1 LVSLLVLVH
10 PFHIFVRAVF
20 AVSCLSL
27 LTSCSSH
34 DLPAARHAFYQ
45 GQYEQ
50 SEEAIGTEAVDGKDS
65 VLILMERGAIYQ
77 AEGKYEQSSMDF
89 ILAGDILDLLQT
101 YSLSEGAAS
110 WVTNDTVYSFEGTP
124 FERTLLNSMT
134 ALNHLAMDNWEDGGV
149 EARRIIHSLADEQR
163 GEEYPK
169 DAFSRYLAA
178 FILEQTG
185 DFSNAKM
192 QYQQA
197 NELRPDLQIDE
208 KGLIYEEENSPE
220 ILPNRQELI
229 CFFLIGRSPTIRE
242 LQGEFSNSIYP
253 PRIQLHA
260 NGKLLGHASILSSVR
275 NLALLTWNLE
285 APARIAKM
293 AARIAAKEAMA
304 RSLEDQDAALGA
316 LARIILIG
324 MLEQPDF
331 RRWETLPRWLGVA
344 RVPCPVELSTFDVT
358 IQGEGNIVGES
369 ITVQQPIVQH
379 GNIYFSFVR
388 DLPGFNSKKIKKEID
403 K

>member
-1 LVSLLVLVH
+1 VLLH
-10 PFHIFVRAVF
+10 PFHNIARSVF
-20 AVSCLSL
+20 AVSCLCL
-27 LTSCSSH
+27 LVSCSSRN
-34 DLPAARHAFYQ
+34 LPAARDAFYQ

-50 SEEAIGTEAVDGKDS
+50 SNEAIGTEAVDGKDS

-77 AEGKYEQSSMDF
+77 AQGKYEQSSMDF
-89 ILAGDILDLLQT
+89 ILAGNILDLLQT
-101 YSLSEGAAS
+101 YSVSEGAAS
-110 WVTNDTVYSFEGTP
+110 WVTNDTVYSFEGAP

-163 GEEYPK
+163 GEDYPEG
-169 DAFSRYLAA
+169 AFSRYLAA
-178 FILEQTG
+178 FILEQIG
-185 DFSNAKM
+185 DLSNAKM
-192 QYQQA
+192 QYQLA
-197 NELRPDLQIDE
+197 NELRPDLQIDD
-208 KGLIYEEENSPE
+208 KGLIHDEAEKPQKKPSN
-220 ILPNRQELI
+220 NQELI

-242 LQGEFSNSIYP
+242 LQGEFRDSIFP

-260 NGKLLGHASILSSVR
+260 NGELLGHATLLSSVR
-275 NLALLTWNLE
+275 NLALLTWNVE

-324 MLEQPDF
+324 ILEQPDF

-344 RVPCPVELSTFDVT
+344 RVPCPAQLSSFDVT
-358 IQGEGNIVGES
+358 IQRGGNVVGET
-369 ITVQQPIVQH
+369 ITVQRPIVQR
-379 GNIYFSFVR
+379 GNKYFSFVR
-388 DLPGFNSKKIKKEID
+388 DLPRFNLQNREKEID
-403 K
+403 KPL